1 MVVERH
7 ALEQI
12 FKEKLSCSLIL
23 ARLLVFACTLTII
36 LVFLFFVSWNTEMQ
50 G

>member
-12 FKEKLSCSLIL
+12 FQEKLSCLLIL
-23 ARLLVFACTLTII
+23 ARLLVIAYTFTII
-36 LVFLFFVSWNTEMQ
+36 LVFLFFVPWNTEMQ